1 MKEFIEVWNSVWQ
14 TITSWIET
22 SDDFKVGLKSMY
34 AFIIM
39 WSLQILKQYFFDQ
52 KLTFSGYLPNKLAL
66 QTVLHFSS

>member
-34 AFIIM
+34 AFIIVVFTD
-39 WSLQILKQYFFDQ
+39 LKTIFFRSKINIFRLFAQ
-52 KLTFSGYLPNKLAL
+52 
-66 QTVLHFSS
+66 